1 MMFMFVRILKELY
14 RSNLKSLY
22 FNFKYLPFKKAII
35 LPFRV
40 SHRFSLTV
48 LKGSVSIECDISPGM
63 IHLGYGHVG
72 IYNKKRQRSM
82 WNVWGK
88 VVFKGSCYLGHGTKI
103 NVTDTGTLTFG
114 NNVNFTAESSVD
126 CQKEII
132 FGEQCLVSW
141 ESLFIDGDYHR
152 IFDAEGKHTN
162 APQPIII
169 GKHVWFGC
177 RCLIL
182 KGVTIADDCVVAA
195 GSLLNGTYTN
205 SNSIIAGSPAKVVK
219 ENISWQI

>member
-1 MMFMFVRILKELY
+1 MFIRILKELY
-14 RSNLKSLY
+14 HSNLRSLY
-22 FNFKYLPFKKAII
+22 FNFKYLPFRKAII

-40 SHRFSLTV
+40 SHRFSLV
-48 LKGSVSIECDISPGM
+48 VVKGSVRIDSDLSPGM

-72 IYNKKRQRSM
+72 IFNKKRQRSM
-82 WNVWGK
+82 WSVWGK
-88 VVFKGSCYLGHGTKI
+88 VIFKGNCYLGHGTKI
-103 NVTDTGTLTFG
+103 NVTETGTLIFG

-126 CQKEII
+126 CQKEIV
-132 FGEQCLVSW
+132 FGEYCLVSW
-141 ESLFIDGDYHR
+141 ESLFIDGDYHK

-162 APQPIII
+162 APQPILI

-182 KGVTIADDCVVAA
+182 KGVSIADNCVVAA
-195 GSLLNGTYTN
+195 GSLLNGSYTTPN
-205 SNSIIAGSPAKVVK
+205 AIIAGSPAKIVK